1 MQPPPPYTPY
11 YPPYAYYPPYY
22 PYAYSPPP
30 APKPL
35 EPRQLR
41 TVQGFDTAVFASY
54 VLGASFVWG
63 ALVGGIAIAAMM
75 PTLGG
80 TPQLGPTEL
89 GWFNGIAV
97 ARWIVW
103 VMFGV
108 AGILVLAA
116 LARFHE
122 GRLEFGPKH
131 ERRWRE
137 LQASTALFLVVV
149 GGAGVL
155 TFLLSN
161 QPLPPASPLAQQD
174 LVNQVKTLR
183 DSVRLSALI
192 WALSSAGAGL
202 LLSKA
207 FVNFLRDFLPAQDLR
222 ALRIFPVVFVFVPL
236 LHGAL
241 SISFLEL
248 AALDT
253 GTWTV
258 SAVRAVVEAG
268 GLAGIASA
276 VPLVLL
282 VRALR
287 AAQDRV
293 LSGEVPSVLIKKPA

>member
-1 MQPPPPYTPY
+1 MPPQPYAPY

-22 PYAYSPPP
+22 PYSFGPPP
-30 APKPL
+30 PPKPL

-41 TVQGFDTAVFASY
+41 TMQGFDTAVFASY
-54 VLGASFVWG
+54 VLGASFIWG
-63 ALVGGIAIAAMM
+63 ALVGGIAIAAML
-75 PTLGG
+75 PTLAG

-103 VMFGV
+103 VMFGI
-108 AGILVLAA
+108 ASILVLAA

-149 GGAGVL
+149 GGAGIL

-161 QPLPPASPLAQQD
+161 QTLPPASPLAQQD
-174 LVNQVKTLR
+174 VVNQLKTLR
-183 DSVRLSALI
+183 DSVRLSAVI
-192 WALSSAGAGL
+192 WGVSAAGAGL
-202 LLSKA
+202 VLSKA
-207 FVNFLRDFLPAQDLR
+207 FVSFLRDFLPTEGR
-222 ALRIFPVVFVFVPL
+222 RPLRIFPVVFVFVPL
-236 LHGAL
+236 LHAAL

-253 GTWTV
+253 GTWAI

-268 GLAGIASA
+268 GLAGVASA
-276 VPLVLL
+276 VPLLLL

-293 LSGEVPSVLIKKPA
+293 LTGEVASVLIKKPA